1 MALPLAE
8 NKYLFY
14 LLLDYGSLRIWGNM
28 LDQPEL
34 QNSHVLKF
42 WIYMGSGDEDSFGHF
57 YH

>member
-1 MALPLAE
+1 
-8 NKYLFY
+8 
-14 LLLDYGSLRIWGNM
+14 M

-34 QNSHVLKF
+34 QNSHVLKS